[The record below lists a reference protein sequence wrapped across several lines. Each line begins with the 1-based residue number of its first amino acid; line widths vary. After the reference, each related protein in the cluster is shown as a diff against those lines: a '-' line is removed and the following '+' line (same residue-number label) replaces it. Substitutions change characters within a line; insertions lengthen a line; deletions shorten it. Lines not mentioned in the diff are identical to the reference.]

1 MSPENKPLHLTPQ
14 VQQYLSMPEPR
25 DHESEDLFR
34 LKLLLGTAH
43 DAALAAFELERQ
55 PEP

>member
-1 MSPENKPLHLTPQ
+1 
-14 VQQYLSMPEPR
+14 MPEPR